1 MKKLLY
7 LIAIAATIFTASSCS
22 DSFFERYPSNS
33 ITEGNLFQ
41 SENDFNQAVMA
52 CYYKLKTQIAFT
64 TTELGYRSDES
75 QLESMAVSSQNRYD
89 LDHFAENASN
99 SLLNDVWDAWYNGI
113 YRCNDFLDHAEG
125 KSYAKLPEYTGEV
138 LFIRSWYYF
147 NLYRTFGCVPIVT
160 RVVTP
165 GEAKTV
171 ARCKDEEMYERL
183 KADLTMAAELLPQ
196 TRSSEKGR
204 VCDIAANALLG
215 KVALTF
221 KHYDDAKVALEAAMA
236 NTNFGL
242 ETTTARVFDVA
253 NKGNKEVIFRVCYD
267 KTLNEGHAH
276 YFSSNTGVAADRN
289 KPTAESIG
297 LYSLKDNRLSL
308 LDYKQVNNIYV
319 MQKWYDTFDTTYP
332 TIVGNDFIHLR
343 YADVVLMYAELLAL
357 TDGGNMSDAC
367 EYLNMTRKRAGLDD
381 FSTTDR
387 NAFISE
393 LADER
398 GREFMDEGQRWFDL
412 VRLGLAVEH
421 FTGLGYTMDSHN
433 LIMPIPKS
441 QLEIYG
447 NTNILWQNP
456 GF

>member
-1 MKKLLY
+1 MKKITYIIALATTLL
-7 LIAIAATIFTASSCS
+7 TAVCCS
-22 DSFFERYPSNS
+22 ESFFDRYPSNS
-33 ITEGNLFQ
+33 ITEGNFFQ

-52 CYYKLKTQIAFT
+52 CYYKLKTQSAFT
-64 TTELGYRSDES
+64 ITELGYRSDES
-75 QLESMAVSSQNRYD
+75 LLESMAVSSQNRYD
-89 LDHFAENASN
+89 LDHFSENASN

-113 YRCNDFLDHAEG
+113 YRCNDFLDHSEG
-125 KSYAKLPEYTGEV
+125 KDFAKLPEYTGEV
-138 LFIRSWYYF
+138 LFIRSWFYF

-171 ARCKDEEMYERL
+171 PRCKDAEMYERL
-183 KADLTMAAELLPQ
+183 KTDLTEAAALLPKS
-196 TRSSEKGR
+196 RSSEKGR

-221 KHYDDAKVALEAAMA
+221 KHYDDAKTALEAAME
-236 NTNFGL
+236 NTAFGL
-242 ETTTARVFDVA
+242 ETSTARVFDVN
-253 NKGNKEVIFRVCYD
+253 NKGNKEVIFRLCYD
-267 KTLNEGHAH
+267 KSMDEGHAH

-289 KPTAESIG
+289 KPTVESTG
-297 LYSLKDNRLSL
+297 LYALKDSRLSL

-319 MQKWYDTFDTTYP
+319 MQKWYDTFDVTYP

-343 YADVVLMYAELLAL
+343 YADVVLMYAETLAL
-357 TDGGNMSDAC
+357 MDGGDMALAC

-381 FSTTDR
+381 FSTSDR
-387 NAFISE
+387 NAFIKE

-398 GREFMDEGQRWFDL
+398 GREFIDEGQRWFDL
-412 VRLGLAVEH
+412 VRLGLAVDY
-421 FTGLGYTMDSHN
+421 FNSLGYSMDSHN

-447 NTNILWQNP
+447 DTNVLWQNP